1 MASTASGGVRAWKV
15 PREFEA
21 VHDVLGRWAPGL
33 ASLLKYRRA
42 DLGPDL
48 RAGLAVAAV
57 AIPVGIAYSEL
68 AGFRPEIG
76 LYSSIFPLV
85 AYAVFGSS
93 RQLVLGPDAA
103 TCAVIASAVAPLAA
117 GDASAYA
124 ALSAQLALLT
134 GVICILARFLR
145 LGVLADF
152 LSKPILVGFL
162 NGIAITIV
170 LGQLGKITGIEGAGG
185 HVFRATFDLLVRI
198 GETHPPTLLVA
209 LAGFGLM
216 LAAGRWLPSF
226 PAAVLAMAGC
236 ALAVFLLGL
245 DLRGVKTLGAVPA
258 GLPGVM
264 LVRLDPAAFAEL
276 VPAAGGL
283 ALVSFTSMML
293 TSRSFASKNGYEVDP
308 DKDFAALG
316 AANVVSAFTHGFAI
330 SGADSRTAMSDAAGG
345 RTHAAALF
353 AALAV
358 ALVLIFLS
366 APLAYVPVAALGAV
380 LVMAGL
386 SLVDVPTL
394 RLIWRAERS
403 EAVISLLAT
412 LGVVMLGATQ
422 GILVAVVLALLR
434 FLRMTARPRVE
445 ILGRVEGMP
454 GFHAVARHE
463 SATTPHGLVIFRFNG
478 PLVFFNSG
486 HFRHA
491 LLNAAGGE
499 APPTAVILDLLP
511 VTEVDVTGLFTLR
524 EVTETLGAR
533 GVRMVGAGRQTEW
546 RNWMAER
553 GFNPDA
559 MLIYPTLRHAVKAL
573 APAES
578 TGGPGAEPGDTKAS

>member
-1 MASTASGGVRAWKV
+1 MHHILR
-15 PREFEA
+15 
-21 VHDVLGRWAPGL
+21 RWTPGL
-33 ASLLKYRRA
+33 VSLLRYRRS

-68 AGFRPEIG
+68 AGFRPEVG
-76 LYSSIFPLV
+76 LYSSLFPLV
-85 AYAVFGSS
+85 AYAIFGSS

-117 GDASAYA
+117 GDAAAYA

-134 GVICILARFLR
+134 GVICILASFLR
-145 LGVLADF
+145 LGVMADF

-170 LGQLGKITGIEGAGG
+170 LGQLGKITGISGTGG
-185 HVFRATFDLLVRI
+185 HVFHATFDLVVRI

-209 LAGFGLM
+209 LGAFGVM
-216 LAAGRWLPSF
+216 LAAGRLLPSF
-226 PAAVLAMAGC
+226 PAAVLAMAGG
-236 ALAVFLLGL
+236 ALAVLLLGL
-245 DLRGVKTLGAVPA
+245 DLAGVKTLGAVPA
-258 GLPGVM
+258 GLPGLL
-264 LVRLDPAAFAEL
+264 LVRIDPAAVAEL

-316 AANVVSAFTHGFAI
+316 VANAVSAFTHGFAI

-358 ALVLIFLS
+358 GLALIFLTG
-366 APLAYVPVAALGAV
+366 PLAFVPVAALGAV
-380 LVMAGL
+380 LVMAGV
-386 SLVDVPTL
+386 SLVDLTTL
-394 RLIWRAERS
+394 RLIWRADRA
-403 EAVISLLAT
+403 EAAISILAT
-412 LGVVMLGATQ
+412 LGVVTLGATQ

-434 FLRMTARPRVE
+434 FVRLTARPRVE

-454 GFHAVARHE
+454 GFHSLSRHE
-463 SATTPHGLVIFRFNG
+463 SATAPHGLVIFRFNG
-478 PLVFFNSG
+478 PLVFFNAG

-491 LLNAAGGE
+491 LLAAAGGE
-499 APPTAVILDLLP
+499 AKPTAVIIDLLP
-511 VTEVDVTGLFTLR
+511 VTAVDVTGLFTLK
-524 EVTETLGAR
+524 EVTEVLRAR
-533 GVRMVGAGRQTEW
+533 GVEMVGAGRQTEW

-553 GFNPDA
+553 GFNPDG
-559 MLIYPTLRHAVKAL
+559 LSIYPTLRHAVKAL
-573 APAES
+573 SEPAAENAGS
-578 TGGPGAEPGDTKAS
+578 PDGGPSEMKASS

>member
-1 MASTASGGVRAWKV
+1 VRDEWA
-15 PREFEA
+15 RIM
-21 VHDVLGRWAPGL
+21 GRWAPGL
-33 ASLLKYRRA
+33 AALLAYRRA

-68 AGFRPEIG
+68 AGFRPEVG
-76 LYSSIFPLV
+76 LYSCVFPLL

-134 GVICILARFLR
+134 GLICILARFLR
-145 LGVLADF
+145 LGVMADF

-162 NGIAITIV
+162 NGIAITII
-170 LGQLGKITGIEGAGG
+170 LGQLGKITAIEAHGA
-185 HVFRATFDLLVRI
+185 HPVRAVLDLALRL
-198 GETHPPTLLVA
+198 GEAHPPTLLVA
-209 LAGFGLM
+209 LGAFGLM
-216 LAAGRWLPSF
+216 LAGGRWLPAF
-226 PAAVLAMAGC
+226 PAAVLAMGGC

-245 DLRGVKTLGAVPA
+245 DLKGVKTLGIVPA
-258 GLPGVM
+258 GLPGISAVH
-264 LVRLDPAAFAEL
+264 LDPDAL
-276 VPAAGGL
+276 LGLLPAAGGL

-316 AANVVSAFTHGFAI
+316 AANVVSALTHGFAV
-330 SGADSRTAMSDAAGG
+330 SGADSRTAMADAAGG
-345 RTHAAALF
+345 RTHATALF

-358 ALVLIFLS
+358 ALVLVFLT
-366 APLAYVPVAALGAV
+366 APLRYVPTAALGAV

-386 SLVDVPTL
+386 SLVDLSTL
-394 RLIWRAERS
+394 RLIWRADRT
-403 EAVISLLAT
+403 EAAISILAT
-412 LGVVMLGATQ
+412 LGVVGLGATQ

-434 FLRMTARPRVE
+434 FVRLTARPRVE
-445 ILGRVEGMP
+445 VLGRVAGMP
-454 GFHAVARHE
+454 GFHALSRHQ
-463 SATTPHGLVIFRFNG
+463 SATAPEGLVIFRFNG
-478 PLVFFNSG
+478 PLVFFNAG

-491 LLNAAGGE
+491 LLDATRGT
-499 APPTAVILDLLP
+499 PPPSAVILDLLP
-511 VTEVDVTGLFTLR
+511 VTEVDVTGLFALKELAVLLDR
-524 EVTETLGAR
+524 R
-533 GVRMVGAGRQTEW
+533 GTRLVGAGRQTEW
-546 RNWMAER
+546 RNWMTQR

-559 MLIYPTLRHAVKAL
+559 FQIYPTLRHAVKGL
-573 APAES
+573 AEPVSPPAE
-578 TGGPGAEPGDTKAS
+578 GPDGADTKAS